1 MMISGVDEAGRGSV
15 IGPLVIAGVSID
27 ERYLDKLVKLGV
39 KDSKLLSSKKRERLA
54 IEIRS
59 IAMICHVLFLSPA
72 EIDVVVER
80 NRKLHKLNRL
90 EAQAMAKV
98 ISILRSDVIYV
109 DASDVLA
116 ERFGEH
122 IAENLDFNPQIVSE
136 HKADSTYPIVSAASI
151 IAKVERDRAISQL
164 QKKHGNLGCGYPS
177 DPKTIN
183 FLENWITNFGDYP
196 DFVRKSWKTA
206 KRLKF
211 RFDARQKKLF

>member
-1 MMISGVDEAGRGSV
+1 MISGVDEAGRGSV

-27 ERYLDKLVKLGV
+27 EKYLDKLVSLGV
-39 KDSKLLSSKKRERLA
+39 KDSKLLSPKKRERLA

-122 IAENLDFNPQIVSE
+122 IAENLEFNPQIVSE

-164 QKKHGNLGCGYPS
+164 QKKHGNIGCGYPS
-177 DPKTIN
+177 DPKTID
-183 FLENWITNFGDYP
+183 FLENWIKNFGDYP

-206 KRLKF
+206 KRLKC